1 MPSEVTATVVNDDPE
16 AYEQNHVHAVYDHI
30 ASHFSSTRYKVLTDT
45 LVPSRQPL
53 SDNSP
58 GLSYQNFFRVY
69 PLGGWDSIRG
79 LVTGNISLCPRIL
92 QGNVGWLGSIEAK
105 IC

>member
-16 AYEQNHVHAVYDHI
+16 AYEQRHVHAVYDHI
-30 ASHFSSTRYKVLTDT
+30 ASHFSCTRYKVVTNT
-45 LVPSRQPL
+45 LVLFAATL

-58 GLSYQNFFRVY
+58 GLSSQDFYQVY
-69 PLGGWDSIRG
+69 PLGGWGSIRE
-79 LVTGNISLCPRIL
+79 LVMGNISLRPRIL
-92 QGNVGWLGSIEAK
+92 RGNVGWLGSIEAK